1 MIIENNDKALAEEIS
16 SGWRRSK
23 RIDGARKFL
32 EEEFPPVVVT
42 QVDQCD
48 RYDRERAGSF
58 SLYSSFYALLFFL
71 FFFSSLFPE
80 SVFVQRSNLGTYDF
94 RAVGSFEETIRTE
107 GRSDRLLPRDV
118 CIATSIRRFSRIRRK
133 YKKNNRKRNFFFKNV
148 SKGKRRETSFSSFAS
163 LKISIYFPDIL
174 ILSLNLPFNFQ
185 KLPSEIFTNDK

>member
-48 RYDRERAGSF
+48 RYDREQAGSF

-71 FFFSSLFPE
+71 FFFPLFFPSRSS
-80 SVFVQRSNLGTYDF
+80 SNEVTSA
-94 RAVGSFEETIRTE
+94 RTTFEPSAPLKRQS
-107 GRSDRLLPRDV
+107 GRKGEA
-118 CIATSIRRFSRIRRK
+118 IA
-133 YKKNNRKRNFFFKNV
+133 FFL
-148 SKGKRRETSFSSFAS
+148 ETSVSRR
-163 LKISIYFPDIL
+163 L
-174 ILSLNLPFNFQ
+174 
-185 KLPSEIFTNDK
+185 